1 MWYKFCQ
8 KVIDQAY
15 KLPDGSVVIP
25 KIVAENID
33 NEFFLKKLT
42 SDTKYADIKQPLK
55 PSTTQTNSPA
65 PPPSA
70 TRSMPPAMPAQTNPA
85 TSNTQQKNPNPTTN
99 LNTQQTNQKTL
110 PQRGG
115 NETYISTAP
124 NKYKLNGYDVRI
136 EDGKVFYKDPKT
148 GTEIQSQV
156 SWMPGT
162 SNLQIL
168 RDMKARLKS
177 YLIPKPEP
185 KRQPLPFETETSD
198 VRI

>member
-1 MWYKFCQ
+1 VWYRFCQ
-8 KVIDQAY
+8 TVINQAV

-25 KIVAENID
+25 EKVASELVNQD
-33 NEFFLKKLT
+33 ALMKLT
-42 SDTKYADIKQPLK
+42 GNKTYSQLNQPPLSLN
-55 PSTTQTNSPA
+55 PQTNSPA
-65 PPPSA
+65 PAPSA
-70 TRSMPPAMPAQTNPA
+70 TRSMPPAMPAQTNPS
-85 TSNTQQKNPNPTTN
+85 TSNTQQKIPTPT
-99 LNTQQTNQKTL
+99 TNQKTL

-124 NKYKLNGYDVRI
+124 NNYKLNGYDVRI

-198 VRI
+198 VGI